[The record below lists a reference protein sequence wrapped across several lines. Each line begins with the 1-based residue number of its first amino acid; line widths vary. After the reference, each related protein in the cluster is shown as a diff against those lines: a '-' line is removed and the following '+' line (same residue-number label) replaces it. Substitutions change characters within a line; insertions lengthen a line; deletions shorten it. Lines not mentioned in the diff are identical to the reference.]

1 MKDSNMFRMIF
12 ILLIGFS
19 IMGLTACS
27 NSETV
32 VVSKPFPSL
41 QKKGAIA
48 VFAFENYTD
57 TPQAGKRA
65 ANLME
70 GLLNAKG
77 YDTVREIGISKASLV
92 QKRILAKEYHA
103 RFLLVGGVS
112 EWRYKTGIDG
122 EPAVSLAVKLL
133 DVQSGSVLWSATG
146 SDNSWGNASI
156 GTTAQTLLAQMIN
169 RP

>member
-1 MKDSNMFRMIF
+1 MKDNDMFRMIF
-12 ILLIGFS
+12 ILLMGFS

-27 NSETV
+27 KNEV
-32 VVSKPFPSL
+32 VVASKPFPPL
-41 QKKGAIA
+41 ENRIA

-77 YDTVREIGISKASLV
+77 YRTVKQIDE
-92 QKRILAKEYHA
+92 QKRSLANARSLAKALNIRYI
-103 RFLLVGGVS
+103 LVGGVS

-122 EPAVSLAVKLL
+122 EPAVSLTVKLL
-133 DVQSGSVLWSATG
+133 DVQSGKVFWSATG

-156 GTTAQTLLAQMIN
+156 GTTAQNLMIQMIKQ
-169 RP
+169 P